1 LRVASLLPSATEM
14 VHFAGAGETLVG
26 VTHECDYPPG
36 VERLPKLTSSEIEG
50 RGLTSAEIDAAV
62 EWRMTDTGSLY
73 ALDAGLL
80 EELAPDL
87 ILTQGL
93 CDVCAVSTDL
103 VERAAAGLK
112 NDPEILTLNP
122 TSLRD
127 VLDDAERVG
136 EALGRGGVTREKIS
150 ALEERLAGVRARVAG
165 LPRPRVGCIEWL
177 DPPFSAG
184 HWVPEMVGIA
194 GGEELFARPGEPS
207 ARLAWEEVF
216 EAAPEALI
224 LMPCGFGARRAA
236 EEARR
241 MLPGLPGWGD
251 LPAVKAGRVWAVD
264 ANSLFSRPAPRLV
277 EGVETLA
284 RLLHPEAI
292 PDAPGTVLG
301 LSRGGTFSR
310 RSRP

>member
-1 LRVASLLPSATEM
+1 MRVASLLPSATEM
-14 VHFAGAGETLVG
+14 VCFAGAGDALVG
-26 VTHECDYPPG
+26 VTHECDYPIG
-36 VERLPKLTSSEIEG
+36 VERLPKLTSNEIEG
-50 RGLTSAEIDAAV
+50 RTMTSAEIDAAV
-62 EWRMTDTGSLY
+62 ERRMTDTGSLY

-93 CDVCAVSTDL
+93 CEVCAVSTDL

-112 NDPEILTLNP
+112 NEPEILTLNP

-127 VLDDAERVG
+127 VLDDAARVG
-136 EALGRGGVTREKIS
+136 VALGRAGETREKIS
-150 ALEERLAGVRARVAG
+150 TLEERLAGVKRAVAG
-165 LPRPRVGCIEWL
+165 LPRQRVVCIEWL
-177 DPPFSAG
+177 DPSFSAG

-216 EAAPEALI
+216 EAAPEALV
-224 LMPCGFGARRAA
+224 LMPCGFDADRAV

-241 MLPGLPGWGD
+241 KLPGLPGWDD
-251 LPAVKAGRVWAVD
+251 LPAVREGRVWAVD
-264 ANSLFSRPAPRLV
+264 ANSYFSRPGPRLV

-284 RLLHPEAI
+284 RLLHPEAFPGA
-292 PDAPGTVLG
+292 PDAALALVDA
-301 LSRGGTFSR
+301 
-310 RSRP
+310 